1 MLPRPFLLA
10 VVLGGTLP
18 GVAVCADLP
27 RAAAPAFQIAVH
39 GERLTVALERAPM
52 GRVLAELARQ
62 AGIRVDFPPSMQNDA
77 VWASFE
83 DMPLEQGISR
93 LLAGYSFAIFHGS
106 ASTMPG
112 APVHYSVMQLVVL
125 PKDERVGSPQ
135 QSSAL
140 LETNPRNAVFPKQS
154 PQQHEVAA
162 LDTLTQAMVDPDENV
177 RAHAQAMFEQ
187 ALTQAG
193 ATTAQKPE
201 ARR

>member
-39 GERLTVALERAPM
+39 GDRLTVALERAPM

-106 ASTMPG
+106 ASTTPVP
-112 APVHYSVMQLVVL
+112 PVHLPVTQVVVL
-125 PKDERVGSPQ
+125 PKDERGGSPEQ
-135 QSSAL
+135 GSVSLPISPQAAAS
-140 LETNPRNAVFPKQS
+140 PKQS
-154 PQQHEVAA
+154 SQQREGAG

-187 ALTQAG
+187 ALTQAS
-193 ATTAQKPE
+193 ATSAQKPE

>member
-106 ASTMPG
+106 ASTT
-112 APVHYSVMQLVVL
+112 PVPPDPHREMQLVVL

-140 LETNPRNAVFPKQS
+140 MAISPQAAASPKQS
-154 PQQHEVAA
+154 SQQREGAG
-162 LDTLTQAMVDPDENV
+162 LDTQIG
-177 RAHAQAMFEQ
+177 RAHV
-187 ALTQAG
+187 
-193 ATTAQKPE
+193 
-201 ARR
+201 